1 MDILD
6 DIRITIQKIS
16 KKIRSSNGV
25 DSSQVGNLARL
36 IDSYRGLLSDQR
48 EQDRK
53 DKRENARA
61 RLENWQRR
69 D

>member
-25 DSSQVGNLARL
+25 DSQVGNLARL